1 MKVTHVYVVGG
12 ILNQYNDFRKQLE
25 IRFETIVYIFIY
37 LGQVIPNLEFYL
49 NEIIQNKEN
58 NLATTIIV

>member
-1 MKVTHVYVVGG
+1 MKVAHVYVVGS
-12 ILNQYNDFRKQLE
+12 ILNQYNNFRNQLE
-25 IRFETIVYIFIY
+25 RPSETIVYIFIH

-58 NLATTIIV
+58 NFATTIIV